1 MCYLLIGNISA
12 LISDECTEP
21 LVDAFLR
28 VYLPDGRHPI
38 GVHPKK
44 NVFSG
49 PGQLTA
55 GQVEAK
61 RDRLLAETR
70 LDERG
75 DFTLTWEQL
84 HLFTEPL
91 ELDICLR
98 HMPEQADIRGM
109 ESHYHLSTLAPD
121 WKRSGQRYVAAYA
134 YILPAESWSQIRA
147 NYGTWVIAG
156 TVRQLHTREG
166 QAALKVKAYNAGN
179 HRLLGC
185 ARTDEKG
192 RYQLRFSRKELTSR
206 LMLVGERRQM
216 NGPDIYFKVYRD
228 NQLLWEEEAQVGT
241 MPERKSVGPCSMIN
255 IFMQDRAIKKTSGYV
270 PGWLSNWAVPGRKSS
285 LVSH

>member
-12 LISDECTEP
+12 LISDDCTEP

-28 VYLPDGRHPI
+28 VYLPDGL
-38 GVHPKK
+38 HPKEANPK
-44 NVFSG
+44 RSIFNG

-61 RDRLLAETR
+61 RERLLAETR
-70 LDERG
+70 LDGRG
-75 DFTLTWEQL
+75 DFMLTWEEL

-91 ELDICLR
+91 EVDICLR

-109 ESHYHLSTLAPD
+109 ESHYHLSTMVPH

-134 YILPAESWSQIRA
+134 YILPVENWSQIRA

-166 QAALKVKAYNAGN
+166 QAQLRVEAYNAGN

-185 ARTDEKG
+185 ARTDERG

-206 LMLVGERRQM
+206 LTLVGERRELS
-216 NGPDIYFKVYRD
+216 GPDVYFKVYRGK
-228 NQLLWEEEAQVGT
+228 QLLWEEDAMVAA
-241 MPERKSVGPCSMIN
+241 MPGRKAVSPCSMIN
-255 IFMQDRAIKKTSGYV
+255 ITMQDIALKKTSGYV

>member
-12 LISDECTEP
+12 LISDDCTEP

-28 VYLPDGRHPI
+28 VYLPDGHHP
-38 GVHPKK
+38 VEAHPKR
-44 NVFSG
+44 NNLNG

-75 DFTLTWEQL
+75 NFTLTWEEL

-109 ESHYHLSTLAPD
+109 ESHYHLSTMVPH

-134 YILPAESWSQIRA
+134 YVLPVESWSQIRA

-156 TVRQLHTREG
+156 TVRRLHTREG
-166 QAALKVKAYNAGN
+166 QAQLKVEAYNAGN

-185 ARTDEKG
+185 ACTDEKG
-192 RYQLRFSRKELTSR
+192 RYQLRFGRKELASR
-206 LMLVGERRQM
+206 LMLVGEHRQVS
-216 NGPDIYFKVYRD
+216 GPDIYFKVYRD
-228 NQLLWEEEAQVGT
+228 KQLLWEEESIVAT
-241 MPERKSVGPCSMIN
+241 MPGRKAISPCSMMN
-255 IFMQDRAIKKTSGYV
+255 ITMQDIALKKTSGYV
-270 PGWLSNWAVPGRKSS
+270 PGWLSSWAAPGRRSS